1 MITAKETADRL
12 AAIYSEAI
20 RGPVGWQTAKIE
32 IDHDLFMASLQPAGM
47 VPSVTVKEM
56 VEHGMGGV
64 TFICRGAADK
74 EGVTDSRPW
83 VRPIP
88 SPGRTD

>member
-1 MITAKETADRL
+1 MITPKEAADRL

-47 VPSVTVKEM
+47 VPSVTVKDM
-56 VEHGMGGV
+56 VEQNTRGV

-74 EGVTDSRPW
+74 EGATDNRPW
-83 VRPIP
+83 VRPVP
-88 SPGRTD
+88 GPGRID